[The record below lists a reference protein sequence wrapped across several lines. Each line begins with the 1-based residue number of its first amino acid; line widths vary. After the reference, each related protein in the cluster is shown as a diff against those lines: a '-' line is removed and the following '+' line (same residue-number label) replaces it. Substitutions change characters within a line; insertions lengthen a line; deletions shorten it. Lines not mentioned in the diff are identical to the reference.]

1 MTTTRFGEQGWRAVV
16 MAGSQQLRC
25 TPGHTERCT
34 PQPHPACR
42 RAYATL
48 SQHVAALEQEARNM
62 TADLARFE
70 TQAVPPQLVAQEVG
84 GWGGCGAV
92 CGWSTG

>member
-1 MTTTRFGEQGWRAVV
+1 MIA
-16 MAGSQQLRC
+16 ASQQPSR
-25 TPGHTERCT
+25 TRRHTERCT
-34 PQPHPACR
+34 PHPHPACR

-84 GWGGCGAV
+84 G
-92 CGWSTG
+92 